1 MSIKTISETY
11 LADTYSRNL
20 VLTEGL
26 GSEVWDE
33 NGKRYIDF
41 AAGIAVNVFGY
52 SDTEWADSVSRQAY
66 TLSHTSN
73 LYHTEPAALLAEE
86 LVKRTGMKRA
96 FLCNSGLEANEC
108 AMKAARKYSYD
119 KYGAERYGVVTL
131 KNSFHGRSFAT
142 LTATGQPSMHGAF
155 EPLLQGFDYAEPN
168 DIDDLK
174 AKLDDRVCAFLFE
187 LVQGESGVNP
197 LDADYVREAAKICKE
212 KDILLIV
219 DEVQTGIG
227 RTGTLFAYEQYGF
240 EPDLVT
246 AAKGLGG
253 GLPIGACLFGKNVE
267 SVFSKGDH
275 GSTFGGNPVVCA
287 GALNVLKRI
296 DDRLLSAVKE
306 KGEHLKE
313 ELLKCSKVK
322 SVTGLGLMLGA
333 EVEGDAKEYVKLA
346 EEKGLL
352 LITAKSK
359 LRFLPALN
367 ISDVILDSGILILKE
382 ILK

>member
-20 VLTEGL
+20 VLKEGL

-86 LVKRTGMKRA
+86 LVKRTGMKRV

-108 AMKAARKYSYD
+108 AMKAARKYSFD
-119 KYGAERYGVVTL
+119 KYGSERYGVVTL

-155 EPLLQGFDYAEPN
+155 QPLLQGFDYAEPN
-168 DIDDLK
+168 DIGDLK
-174 AKLDDRVCAFLFE
+174 AKLTDRVCAFLFE

-227 RTGTLFAYEQYGF
+227 RTGTLFAYEQYGI
-240 EPDLVT
+240 EPDFVT

-253 GLPIGACLFGKNVE
+253 GLPIGACLFGQNVE

-306 KGEHLKE
+306 NGEHLKE
-313 ELLKCSKVK
+313 ELLKCPKVK

-352 LITAKSK
+352 MITAKSK

-367 ISDVILDSGILILKE
+367 ISDEILDSGILTLKE